1 MMSATQFTFLLTKH
15 LIKRAGVTSM
25 NIHFKATRAGA
36 FWILPD
42 GTRLMWDDDHNYFQN
57 CTTGEVYEVI
67 ERISEDKAIV
77 G

>member
-1 MMSATQFTFLLTKH
+1 
-15 LIKRAGVTSM
+15 M
-25 NIHFKATRAGA
+25 NNHFEATRAGA

-57 CTTGEVYEVI
+57 CTTGEVYEII

>member
-1 MMSATQFTFLLTKH
+1 MEN
-15 LIKRAGVTSM
+15 RY
-25 NIHFKATRAGA
+25 KATRAGA
-36 FWILPD
+36 FWVLSD

-57 CTTGEVYEVI
+57 CTTGEIYEVI